1 MNNWQKVFSDEL
13 LYRAEIVKAVLEDHY
28 IGAVILNKKDTSY
41 HWGTHEVMVAP
52 DDILK
57 AIIIIKEEINFE

>member
-41 HWGTHEVMVAP
+41 HWGTHEVLV
-52 DDILK
+52 
-57 AIIIIKEEINFE
+57 EERN